1 MTTAKP
7 TALITGASSGIG
19 EAFAHIHAAHG
30 GNLIIVAR
38 REDKLL
44 KLKAELEKCH
54 SIDVMVIAK
63 DLTDPNAPQRILEQI
78 NTAGKRVD
86 YLINNAGFGGIGR
99 FHERTLSDD
108 LAMIQLNISALV
120 ALTGLCLPN
129 MIKQGAGKVLNVSST
144 ASLMPGPR
152 QAVYFATK
160 AFVTSFSN
168 AIAQELSGT
177 DVTVTTLLPGPTES
191 EFGDKS
197 GMSQTVIFKSIAD
210 TRSVANAGY
219 QAMLASK
226 LNIIAGIPLSQ
237 RLLLP
242 ILPLLPKKLVLN
254 VISRMQKPKT

>member
-1 MTTAKP
+1 MTTTKP
-7 TALITGASSGIG
+7 TALITGTSSGIG
-19 EAFAHIHAAHG
+19 EALAHIHAEHDG
-30 GNLIIVAR
+30 HLIIVAR

-44 KLKAELEKCH
+44 KLKTELEKRH
-54 SIDVMVIAK
+54 GIDVMVITQ
-63 DLTDPNAPQRILEQI
+63 DLTAPEAPKAIIEQI

-99 FHERTLSDD
+99 FHERALADD

-120 ALTGLCLPN
+120 ALTGLCLPD
-129 MIKQGAGKVLNVSST
+129 MIERRSGKVLNVSST
-144 ASLMPGPR
+144 ASLMPRPR

-168 AIAQELSGT
+168 AIAQELSKTG
-177 DVTVTTLLPGPTES
+177 VTVTTLLPEPTES
-191 EFGDKS
+191 EFSDKS
-197 GMSQTVIFKSIAD
+197 GMSKTAVFKSIAD

-219 QAMLASK
+219 QAMLAGK

-254 VISRMQKPKT
+254 VISRMQKPQ